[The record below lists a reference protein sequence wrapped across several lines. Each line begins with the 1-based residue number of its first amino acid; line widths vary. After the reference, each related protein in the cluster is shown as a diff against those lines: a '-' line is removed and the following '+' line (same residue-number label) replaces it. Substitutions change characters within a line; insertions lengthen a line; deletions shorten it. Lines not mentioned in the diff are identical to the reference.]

1 MLLDFLLGFRLVFN
15 ACWIVV
21 VTFFYA
27 TFVTVTFPAQLLLRS
42 GPWFARSWATMLCKG
57 CGILVEVHGLEHFPT
72 SQPLVV
78 MTNHRSY
85 ADVISLLMIVPHYVH
100 FIAKKE
106 LIYIPIFGL
115 GMVSAGTI
123 LIDRGNSRK
132 AKASLAKAASNI
144 REGRTVLIFP
154 EGTRSKDAR
163 TLGRYKKGGFHL
175 ARSAGVPILPG
186 VVTKSESIMSI
197 RQYIFRPGTVRID
210 FGEPI
215 PTDNEI
221 PMDELVETVR
231 NRHQSMLDTIEKE
244 A

>member
-1 MLLDFLLGFRLVFN
+1 MFAAFFLWFRLLFN
-15 ACWIVV
+15 AVWVVV

-27 TFVTVTFPAQLLLRS
+27 TFVTVTFPIQFAFRS

-57 CGILVEVHGLEHFPT
+57 CGIQVEVHGLEHFN
-72 SQPLVV
+72 SHKSYVV

-106 LIYIPIFGL
+106 LVYIPIFGL

-123 LIDRGNSRK
+123 VINRGDSKR
-132 AKASLAKAASNI
+132 ARASLERAATNI

-154 EGTRSKDAR
+154 EGTRSKDGK
-163 TLGRYKKGGFHL
+163 TLGSYKKGGFHL
-175 ARSAGVPILPG
+175 ARSSGVPILPG
-186 VVTKSESIMSI
+186 VVTGSQEIMSK
-197 RQYIFRPGTVRID
+197 RQFMFRPGKMRID

-215 PTDNEI
+215 PTDGE
-221 PMDELVETVR
+221 PVERLVEKVR
-231 NRHQSMLDTIEKE
+231 ERHQAMLDNIEI
-244 A
+244 